1 MMPTL
6 TVRATLSAF
15 HYGKAGET
23 AMAAGATVTMA
34 RMPGVVRETGGLRD
48 MLTLRLGSEGVM
60 PAAQQSGKHMHQLH
74 QRVVMR
80 PQGAIAVRMADV
92 LVRRVA
98 VVVVVPTAKPL
109 QPGSAVG
116 TQTALQLGRQ
126 DRPLLQ
132 PQLFG
137 TVTVRKVVDMG
148 VE

>member
-1 MMPTL
+1 
-6 TVRATLSAF
+6 
-15 HYGKAGET
+15 
-23 AMAAGATVTMA
+23 
-34 RMPGVVRETGGLRD
+34 
-48 MLTLRLGSEGVM
+48 M

-98 VVVVVPTAKPL
+98 VVVVVVVVVPTAKPL